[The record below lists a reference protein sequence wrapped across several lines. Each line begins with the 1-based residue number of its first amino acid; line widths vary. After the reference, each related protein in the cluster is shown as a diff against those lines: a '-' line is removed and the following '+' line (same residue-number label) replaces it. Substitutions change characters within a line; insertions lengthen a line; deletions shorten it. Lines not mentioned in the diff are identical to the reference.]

1 MNRIYTCIMEESGQI
16 FVKDLLMTPDTK
28 TAIEEAERATGK
40 RVLALVPGKHA
51 ENSLIR
57 SIKPYVE
64 TAERS
69 SWGQM
74 PENCPPGF

>member
-28 TAIEEAERATGK
+28 TAIEEAEKVTGK

-57 SIKPYVE
+57 STNSYVR
-64 TAERS
+64 TTDNT